1 MQLRVRGIPTDEV
14 DRIRR
19 GGIDANGQPAL
30 LRPAEGL
37 ANPCRHCP
45 PSRTSTS
52 DRSSTASN
60 VGSIAAREKNE
71 HENVNDEHA
80 RHDEG
85 RTEPRGAELRR
96 HLQANSAAE
105 IEK

>member
-1 MQLRVRGIPTDEV
+1 MGGGEWLAVPLFAIACQKSFLW
-14 DRIRR
+14 RR
-19 GGIDANGQPAL
+19 GTG
-30 LRPAEGL
+30 RPAGRL
-37 ANPCRHCP
+37 RFISP
-45 PSRTSTS
+45 PPTPR
-52 DRSSTASN
+52 RLPPKARK
-60 VGSIAAREKNE
+60 VGSGLDGTRLTPHKSDEDEK
-71 HENVNDEHA
+71 VNDEHA